1 MTASEYDVVVIGGG
15 IAGLTAAHHAAL
27 RGASVACVEGE
38 LYGGLVANVGEI
50 DGYPSVEKASGTELA
65 DAMVRANA
73 ALGVDTL
80 QAEARGVALDGDTK
94 SVETDAGMLRASK
107 LVIASGA
114 RLRKLGV
121 PGEDGFAGRG
131 VSQCAFCDAGLFKDK
146 EVAVVGGGDAALQ
159 EALHLARF
167 CARVTLVH
175 RGNRLRARRH
185 YVEQAADSPVFAF
198 RWNTVVEEI
207 SGGNGVESVRLRN
220 LQDDRVEDLAC
231 AGIFVFIGVAPHTD
245 FLPDAI
251 ARDAQGA
258 IIVDSSLQTS
268 VAGVFAVGA
277 ARAGFG
283 GQLVHAAADGASAG
297 AMTIE

>member
-1 MTASEYDVVVIGGG
+1 MSASIYDVLVIGGG

-27 RGASVACVEGE
+27 RGASVACVEGD

-50 DGYPSVEKASGTELA
+50 DGYPSVEKTSGTELA
-65 DAMVRANA
+65 DAMVRANE

-80 QAEARGVALDGDTK
+80 QAAVRGVVLDGDTK
-94 SVETDAGMLRASK
+94 SVETDAGTLRASK

-121 PGEDGFAGRG
+121 PGEDALKGHG
-131 VSQCAFCDAGLFKDK
+131 VSQCAFCDAGLYKDK

-167 CARVTLVH
+167 CARVTLIH

-207 SGGNGVESVRLRN
+207 LGGDGVESVRLRH
-220 LQDDRVEDLAC
+220 LQDERVEDLAC
-231 AGIFVFIGVAPHTD
+231 AGIFVFIGVGPNTD

-251 ARDAQGA
+251 TRDAQGA

-268 VAGVFAVGA
+268 VERVYAVGA
-277 ARAGFG
+277 ARAGSG
-283 GQLVHAAADGASAG
+283 GQLVHAAADGATVA
-297 AMTIE
+297 AMTFE